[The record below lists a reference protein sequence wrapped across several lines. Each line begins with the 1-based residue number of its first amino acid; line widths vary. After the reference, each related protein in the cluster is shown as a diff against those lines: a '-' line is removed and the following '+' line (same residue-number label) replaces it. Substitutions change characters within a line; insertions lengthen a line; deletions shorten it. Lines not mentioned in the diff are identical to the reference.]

1 MHITTLYGVTDD
13 DDDDDDDDDT
23 AEMTIYILLQCH

>member
-1 MHITTLYGVTDD
+1 MHITTLYGVTD